1 MISVEIEKEIQQ
13 ENKVILNQNL
23 RQVVCLGIAAVL
35 CIIISVFLKVDF
47 TISVYP
53 CLFIGGIAFAFGW
66 YKQDCMPM
74 ERILMKKI
82 QTMLYHNN
90 VRIYRTKN
98 QYIAL
103 MNQEYAKR
111 KAKDLADKSFV
122 KQMKR
127 EKKEQKKIRKRNRKS
142 KRYVPIR

>member
-1 MISVEIEKEIQQ
+1 
-13 ENKVILNQNL
+13 
-23 RQVVCLGIAAVL
+23 
-35 CIIISVFLKVDF
+35 
-47 TISVYP
+47 
-53 CLFIGGIAFAFGW
+53 
-66 YKQDCMPM
+66 
-74 ERILMKKI
+74 
-82 QTMLYHNN
+82 
-90 VRIYRTKN
+90 
-98 QYIAL
+98 